1 MTKCQGRFFMII
13 FLVLLPLVAFAKTKW
28 SYVDS
33 AASNVLFSH
42 RTCLS
47 GIILSG
53 DYKLSGQK
61 SVSYLYLHLYKPV
74 NVMPIS
80 MSGDHFNGF
89 PLGHQYDFE
98 MGFATPLLVK
108 SAEMDVGRNVEVC
121 GVLGSSPTQFS
132 PTATGIVVFEITRVA
147 AGAAVPRVCCVAR

>member
-1 MTKCQGRFFMII
+1 MPKYSGIFFMII
-13 FLVLLPLVAFAKTKW
+13 VTVLTPLTTFAKTKW
-28 SYVDS
+28 PYVDS
-33 AASNVLFSH
+33 AASSAQFSH
-42 RTCLS
+42 RSCLS

-53 DYKLSGQK
+53 DYKLPGQR
-61 SVSYLYLHLYKPV
+61 SVPYLYLHLYKPV

-108 SAEMDVGRNVEVC
+108 SAQMDVGRNVEVC
-121 GVLGSSPTQFS
+121 GDLGSSPTQFS
-132 PTATGIVVFEITRVA
+132 PTATDIVAYEITRVA
-147 AGAAVPRVCCVAR
+147 AGAVVPRVRRIAR